1 MNDIKK
7 INAKAKELGLS
18 YGQYVALYE
27 KEIKVMNGQWDD
39 AIFDDFDNGMDLEEL
54 SDKYK
59 VKELEIREKLFES
72 GHNFQVKS
80 DLSRREK
87 AIIAESFE
95 DDIEVLSE
103 KGYSVPAIEQILGV
117 DAFYIQKKVDRIK
130 RSRPP
135 EKYNIPR
142 EELMKI
148 YPQKKISEI
157 AKIYNCTDETIFR
170 RLQKYGLHQ
179 RKYEKRS

>member
-18 YGQYVALYE
+18 YGQYVALHE
-27 KEIKVMNGQWDD
+27 KEIKMMNGQWDD

-54 SDKYK
+54 SDKYRIR
-59 VKELEIREKLFES
+59 ELEIREKLFEN

-103 KGYSVPAIEQILGV
+103 KGYSVGAIEQILGV
-117 DAFYIQKKVDRIK
+117 DAFYIQKKVDRI
-130 RSRPP
+130 RRNRPP

-170 RLQKYGLHQ
+170 RLQKYGLHKP
-179 RKYEKRS
+179 KYEKRS